1 MISAVARIV
10 DDTQARIRETIIT
23 HMPKEAE
30 ITRIEF
36 EGPRLA
42 IYVKNVGLL
51 LEQSHIVTE
60 IVNLLHKRVVIRS
73 DPSIRLKETEAERL
87 IKGIVPTEADIT
99 EINFDPSLGEVV
111 IEAKKPGLAIGK
123 DGSTLQEIIK
133 KTSWRPRV
141 LRAPPLPSKIIASSR
156 HILHSE
162 SEERSRIFRDV
173 GERIF
178 RPRLAKT
185 SSVFFT
191 PLGGFHEV
199 GRSAMLVE
207 TEESCVLMD
216 CGISAG
222 ADLPIYAYPRLDS
235 DEFEIEKLDAV
246 IISHAHLDHC
256 GLVPFLYK
264 YGYDGPVYC
273 SEPTSVLMT
282 LLQLDYL
289 DIFGKEGG
297 HPPYD
302 QKDVR
307 EAVLHTIPVKYG
319 VVTDVAPDIKLTLH
333 NAGHIIGSSIVH
345 LHIGEGL
352 HNVVYSVDWDTPVTV
367 IDPDGFVQIK
377 KIGELV
383 DALMLQHKPSKG
395 FVERTPNL
403 EGWKTFAFDP
413 ETYET
418 RVVPI
423 TSFLRHPVTED
434 LYEVRTTTGRRVRVT
449 GSHNVFVARNGHI
462 TATPTRYLLKGDYII
477 AARNIPRLDH
487 VQPIVELDERE
498 FHVFW
503 NNKINLR
510 SMLAQHA
517 TKVASSFPNNQ
528 REIMRWIREHYER
541 GAYRTEI
548 ARKYHAKASRVRET
562 FNQLGII
569 DSPRL
574 KANLPKRFELTPQFA
589 RFLGYFASEGSTE
602 GNTVV
607 VTNYSKE
614 IRDDCIST
622 IQPLFDCSL
631 FEDNREVRF
640 YSRSLK
646 KLLAVIGAL
655 GSAYTKRVPPSIL
668 SGPDINV
675 CEFLR
680 GYFVGDGSL
689 RIRSTGCSI
698 SANSKSE
705 HLLQDVAFLLLRIGV
720 PVTFDY
726 NRTARMY
733 GINIYGMDG
742 IRRFLDNVK
751 IEDWSRALI
760 AVNPRMSKSAY
771 WDRTPLKALSPILQ
785 ARLAKTAYKN
795 AKSVG
800 RGQLASLLQFAE
812 RDDLRISS
820 SPFIYDEVKDVRKVK
835 PTRPFVYDLSVSGH
849 ENFLGGS
856 GFLFLHNTGDFKF
869 GRTMLLEPATC
880 SFPRAETLI
889 MESTYGAPEDVMSDR
904 ETVEGRLAQLVN
916 ETAEKGG
923 RVLIPT
929 LAVGRAQEIML
940 VLNAY
945 MKDKRIK
952 ELPIFLE
959 GMISEATAIHT
970 AYPEYLSRDLREQIL
985 YKDINPFQSD
995 YFTNVD
1001 HPSERE
1007 KIATGPPCI
1016 VLATSGMM
1024 EGGPAIDYFRYM
1036 APDEKNTLIFVSYQ
1050 VEGTLGNRLKNGAR
1064 EVSLMGRNGKVEAIK
1079 VNLRV
1084 DSVEGFS
1091 GHSDRNQLL
1100 GFLKRVSPRPSRV
1113 IMGHGERRKTDLFAH
1128 QVSRILRLRTTAPDI
1143 METLR
1148 LR

>member
-1 MISAVARIV
+1 MAKIV
-10 DDTQARIRETIIT
+10 DDTQVRIRETIIT

-51 LEQSHIVTE
+51 LEQSYIVTE

-73 DPSIRLKETEAERL
+73 DPSIRLKENEAERL
-87 IKGIVPTEADIT
+87 IKGIVPAEADIT

-178 RPRLAKT
+178 RQRLSKT
-185 SSVFFT
+185 ASVFLT

-222 ADLPIYAYPRLDS
+222 ADIPLYAYPRIDC
-235 DEFEIEKLDAV
+235 DEFDIEKLDAV

-256 GLVPFLYK
+256 GFVPFLYK

-352 HNVVYSVDWDTPVTV
+352 HNVVY
-367 IDPDGFVQIK
+367 
-377 KIGELV
+377 
-383 DALMLQHKPSKG
+383 
-395 FVERTPNL
+395 
-403 EGWKTFAFDP
+403 
-413 ETYET
+413 
-418 RVVPI
+418 
-423 TSFLRHPVTED
+423 
-434 LYEVRTTTGRRVRVT
+434 
-449 GSHNVFVARNGHI
+449 
-462 TATPTRYLLKGDYII
+462 
-477 AARNIPRLDH
+477 
-487 VQPIVELDERE
+487 
-498 FHVFW
+498 
-503 NNKINLR
+503 
-510 SMLAQHA
+510 
-517 TKVASSFPNNQ
+517 
-528 REIMRWIREHYER
+528 
-541 GAYRTEI
+541 
-548 ARKYHAKASRVRET
+548 
-562 FNQLGII
+562 
-569 DSPRL
+569 
-574 KANLPKRFELTPQFA
+574 
-589 RFLGYFASEGSTE
+589 
-602 GNTVV
+602 
-607 VTNYSKE
+607 
-614 IRDDCIST
+614 
-622 IQPLFDCSL
+622 
-631 FEDNREVRF
+631 
-640 YSRSLK
+640 
-646 KLLAVIGAL
+646 
-655 GSAYTKRVPPSIL
+655 
-668 SGPDINV
+668 
-675 CEFLR
+675 
-680 GYFVGDGSL
+680 
-689 RIRSTGCSI
+689 
-698 SANSKSE
+698 
-705 HLLQDVAFLLLRIGV
+705 
-720 PVTFDY
+720 
-726 NRTARMY
+726 
-733 GINIYGMDG
+733 
-742 IRRFLDNVK
+742 
-751 IEDWSRALI
+751 
-760 AVNPRMSKSAY
+760 
-771 WDRTPLKALSPILQ
+771 
-785 ARLAKTAYKN
+785 
-795 AKSVG
+795 
-800 RGQLASLLQFAE
+800 
-812 RDDLRISS
+812 
-820 SPFIYDEVKDVRKVK
+820 
-835 PTRPFVYDLSVSGH
+835 
-849 ENFLGGS
+849 
-856 GFLFLHNTGDFKF
+856 TGDFKF

-880 SFPRAETLI
+880 SFPRAESLI

-904 ETVEGRLAQLVN
+904 ETVEGRLAKIVN
-916 ETAEKGG
+916 ETAERGG
-923 RVLIPT
+923 RILIPT

-945 MKDKRIK
+945 MKNKLIK

-995 YFTNVD
+995 YFTNVN

-1016 VLATSGMM
+1016 ILATSGMM

-1036 APDEKNTLIFVSYQ
+1036 AADEKNSLVFVSYQ

-1064 EVSLMGRNGKVEAIK
+1064 EVSLMGRNGKVEALK
-1079 VNLRV
+1079 VNLHV

-1091 GHSDRNQLL
+1091 GHSDRNQLFS
-1100 GFLKRVSPRPSRV
+1100 FLKRVSPRPSRV

-1128 QVSRILRLRTTAPDI
+1128 QVSRILKLRTVAPDLL
-1143 METLR
+1143 ETLR